1 MPIRCVVFDLDDTL
15 WECDSLIHNAEL
27 ATYNW
32 LSTHYPRITKG
43 YTFSDLIQH
52 RINFISYYPHLHY
65 NFTVLRKLWLA
76 HLADEAGYSRALV
89 DPTFMTF
96 WLARHQV
103 QWFEGV
109 LPTLST
115 LAQEYQLGVIS
126 NGNADVYHLGMGE
139 IFSFVHNSSHAGVA
153 KPHPAIFQQ
162 ALQKAN
168 CPAEAAVYVGDSLVN
183 DIAGAQ
189 AVGMRTIWF
198 RQLQQSLNPEIQPD
212 ITIQHFTELVSA
224 LKTL

>member
-1 MPIRCVVFDLDDTL
+1 MPIQCVVFDLDDTL
-15 WECDSLIHNAEL
+15 WEGESLIRNAEI

-32 LSTHYPRITKG
+32 LSVHYPHITER
-43 YTFSDLIQH
+43 YTLADLIQH
-52 RINFISYYPHLHY
+52 RINFMSQYPELHY
-65 NFTVLRKLWLA
+65 NLTVLRKHWLA
-76 HLADEAGYSRALV
+76 YLADEAGYSRALV
-89 DPTFMTF
+89 DMAFMVF

-109 LPTLST
+109 LSTLRL

-126 NGNADVYHLGMGE
+126 NGNADVHYLGVGGL
-139 IFSFVHNSSHAGVA
+139 FSFVHSASTIGVA

-162 ALQKAN
+162 ALQSARLT
-168 CPAEAAVYVGDSLVN
+168 ADQVVYVGDDLKN

-189 AVGMRTIWF
+189 AVGMRAIW
-198 RQLQQSLNPEIQPD
+198 LQQAQQQTPTTIQPD
-212 ITIQHFTELVSA
+212 ITIRHFAELVSA